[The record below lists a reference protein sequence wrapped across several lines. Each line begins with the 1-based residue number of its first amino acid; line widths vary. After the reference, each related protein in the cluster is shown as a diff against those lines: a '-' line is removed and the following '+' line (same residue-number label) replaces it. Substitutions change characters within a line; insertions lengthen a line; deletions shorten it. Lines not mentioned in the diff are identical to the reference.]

1 MLELMEFTKELAK
14 TMEEKLGS
22 NFEVTEMETKKINM
36 GKMVALMIKDYTS
49 AQLVSPTFY
58 VEPLYEVYRDEEE
71 DIDTIA
77 DMIVTKY
84 FEEVE
89 NNGVLEGLNDL
100 CGLEWEAVKD
110 RVTMQIVSYEK
121 NAELLRDLPYIP
133 FLDCVIVFSI
143 LVDQNDEHIRS
154 IRITNSL
161 AHNWNVELMDIFEAA
176 KINTPQLYPIVF
188 KKLSEVIFE
197 LMDVEEFEEAIKLP
211 EEDLYVLSNKSNING
226 FTAIAYDGALDRAS
240 KVLQDNYYIIP
251 SSIHEAILV
260 PESYGLSEEE
270 LRQMVADVNGTVVAE
285 EDRLSDEVY
294 FYDRQKKQIVITKKG
309 CEVNV

>member
-100 CGLEWEAVKD
+100 CGLKWEAVKD
-110 RVTMQIVSYEK
+110 RVTMQVVSYEK
-121 NAELLRDLPYIP
+121 NKEILRDMPHIP

-143 LVDQNDEHIRS
+143 LVDQKDEHIRS

-161 AHNWNVELMDIFEAA
+161 AHNWNVELVDIFEAS

-197 LMDVEEFEEAIKLP
+197 MMAVKGFETAIKLP

-226 FTAIAYDGALDRAS
+226 FTVIAYDGALDRAS

-270 LRQMVADVNGTVVAE
+270 LRQMVADVNETVVAE